1 MSSPRSRKA
10 SPPKKAQQARVPDEI
25 LEESEEDSLSSVNS
39 LDASDEHDDDRIIE
53 AEAEDISE
61 DMPVRSTRAAS
72 SSHDTDA
79 TAIEIDTGARA
90 ISPTD
95 PLRRYIEEIK
105 RYPLL
110 TPEEEVQLV
119 SRMHEKGDMT
129 AAKALVSANLRLVV
143 KIAFEYQSVYSNLLD
158 LIQEGNMGLMKAVS
172 KFDPTKGARL
182 GYYSSWWIRSYILKY
197 LLDNFR
203 LVKVGTTQAQK
214 KLFYHLMREKEKL
227 EAQGLLAGPKLL
239 AERLHVREKDV
250 VEMQQRLSSSGSEV
264 SLDAPVGNESEE
276 SSRSSHIDH
285 LPDAHALADESLE
298 KAEWLKLLSDQLPD
312 FEKKLNE
319 KERRLLHERLLSEE
333 PKTLQEVADRY
344 GLTRERA
351 RQIEAKVVLKL
362 RDFLKDYL

>member
-1 MSSPRSRKA
+1 MSPRPRK
-10 SPPKKAQQARVPDEI
+10 ARVPDEI
-25 LEESEEDSLSSVNS
+25 LPHSEDSDSESSERS
-39 LDASDEHDDDRIIE
+39 DSDEGDANDDDFIE
-53 AEAEDISE
+53 AEAEGL
-61 DMPVRSTRAAS
+61 
-72 SSHDTDA
+72 A
-79 TAIEIDTGARA
+79 TEAMAVQVERGRVSREMREHSIDTGARA

-119 SRMHEKGDMT
+119 SRMHEKGDMG

-172 KFDPTKGARL
+172 KFDPSKGARL

-239 AERLHVREKDV
+239 AEKLHVREKDV

-264 SLDAPVGNESEE
+264 SLDAPIGNDSDES

-285 LPDAHALADESLE
+285 LPDGHAGADESLE
-298 KAEWLKLLSDQLPD
+298 KAEWLQLLRDQLPE

-319 KERRLLHERLLSEE
+319 KERRLLHERLLAEE

-362 RDFLKDYL
+362 RDFLKDYLAE